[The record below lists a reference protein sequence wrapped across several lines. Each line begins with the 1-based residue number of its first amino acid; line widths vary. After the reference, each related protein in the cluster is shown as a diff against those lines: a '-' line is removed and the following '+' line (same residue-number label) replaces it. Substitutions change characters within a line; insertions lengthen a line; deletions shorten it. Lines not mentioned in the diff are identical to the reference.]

1 MEVMGLG
8 CALGMGKRRAVGR
21 KSQMVASLMTIF
33 QAREGNAPGELLQQT
48 PGRLSSASVP
58 LSSLSLRTPDT
69 IPRGS
74 H

>member
-21 KSQMVASLMTIF
+21 KSQMFASLMNKF
-33 QAREGNAPGELLQQT
+33 QAREGNAPGELLEQ
-48 PGRLSSASVP
+48 RLLAGYP
-58 LSSLSLRTPDT
+58 LP
-69 IPRGS
+69 PC